1 MGGRGDGRERGRE
14 VERGEE
20 EIHSL
25 MFVHS
30 QYYRSVCTC
39 SVSGFLRVKLKQVMC

>member
-1 MGGRGDGRERGRE
+1 MGGREGGRERW
-14 VERGEE
+14 EE

-30 QYYRSVCTC
+30 QYYRSVSTC
-39 SVSGFLRVKLKQVMC
+39 SVSGLIP